1 VAGATSCERRRRS
14 GGLGLKRSGD
24 PQRARKREFWS
35 LARALTPYVAAE
47 HPDGVFLVPTRAH
60 KKFFIRGEPKDA
72 RVLERAVDI
81 LRRTGRSPEQSTLV
95 EVGAHIGTTTIPAL
109 TRHGFARAVAIE
121 PDPDNL
127 RLLRANVALN
137 GLHDRVTVIDGAVTD
152 TPGRRQFLPGT
163 RRGSP
168 EAYLWTKGELTDAR
182 LPGSITL
189 KSFTLDS
196 LCEAGLVDP
205 AAAGLVW
212 LDCQKHEERALRSA
226 SIVLEHRVPIVF
238 VLRPGKLERSRPLM
252 RALGKTYE
260 SVVELRHPAP
270 RPGVDWSP
278 VFQPIDALV
287 TLSDRKRLT
296 DVLVC

>member
-1 VAGATSCERRRRS
+1 
-14 GGLGLKRSGD
+14 
-24 PQRARKREFWS
+24 
-35 LARALTPYVAAE
+35 LTPYVAAE

-81 LRRTGRSPEQSTLV
+81 LRRRGCSPEQSTLV
-95 EVGAHIGTTTIPAL
+95 EVGAHIGMTSIAAL

-121 PDPDNL
+121 PDSDNL

-137 GLHDRVTVIDGAVTD
+137 GLHDRVTVIDGAVAD
-152 TPGRRQFLPGT
+152 IPGLRQFLPG
-163 RRGSP
+163 RRAGP
-168 EAYLWTKGELTDAR
+168 GEAYSWTKGRLTDAPS
-182 LPGSITL
+182 PGSITL
-189 KSFTLDS
+189 KTFTLDG
-196 LCEAGLVDP
+196 LCEAGLIDP
-205 AAAGLVW
+205 AATGLVW
-212 LDCQKHEERALRSA
+212 LDCQKHEEEALRSA
-226 SIVLEHRVPIVF
+226 SILFERRVPIVF
-238 VLRPGKLERSRPLM
+238 VLRPGKLERSRALA
-252 RALGKTYE
+252 RALGQAYE

-270 RPGVDWSP
+270 RPELEWSP